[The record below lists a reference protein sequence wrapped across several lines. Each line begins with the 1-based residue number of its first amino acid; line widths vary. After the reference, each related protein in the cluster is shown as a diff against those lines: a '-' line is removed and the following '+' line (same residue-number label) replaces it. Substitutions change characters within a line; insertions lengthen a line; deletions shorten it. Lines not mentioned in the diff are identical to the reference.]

1 MNEFLEMLA
10 SLTIP
15 HLLLCALAVVVLDLF
30 ALSVILAANRES
42 KLCRKHW
49 RKISAEMELQ
59 CGEMHY
65 PLEADEILLG
75 RHTSA
80 DIRFP
85 DPSVSRYHAVMTV
98 TNGIWTITD
107 LDSGSGTYVNGKR
120 VRQSR
125 LKDGDTIKL
134 GSEAARFRHIRQN
147 PPNASRKEKR
157 HV

>member
-10 SLTIP
+10 SLEISD
-15 HLLLCALAVVVLDLF
+15 LLLCALAVVVLDLF
-30 ALSVILAANRES
+30 ALSVILAANREA

-59 CGEMHY
+59 LGEMHH

-75 RHTSA
+75 RHLSA

-85 DPSVSRYHAVMTV
+85 DPSVSRYHAVLTV

-107 LDSGSGTYVNGKR
+107 LESASGTYINGKR
-120 VRQSR
+120 VRQAR
-125 LKDGDTIKL
+125 LKDGDTIQL
-134 GSEAARFRHIRQN
+134 GNNAARFGHIR
-147 PPNASRKEKR
+147 PNAPRPSGKEKR

>member
-10 SLTIP
+10 SLEISD
-15 HLLLCALAVVVLDLF
+15 LLLCALAVVVLDLF
-30 ALSVILAANRES
+30 ALSVILAANREA

-59 CGEMHY
+59 LGEMHY

-75 RHTSA
+75 RHLSA

-85 DPSVSRYHAVMTV
+85 DPSVSRYHAVLTV

-107 LDSGSGTYVNGKR
+107 LESASGTYINGKR
-120 VRQSR
+120 VRQAR

-134 GSEAARFRHIRQN
+134 GNNAARFGHIR
-147 PPNASRKEKR
+147 PAAPNASRKEKR